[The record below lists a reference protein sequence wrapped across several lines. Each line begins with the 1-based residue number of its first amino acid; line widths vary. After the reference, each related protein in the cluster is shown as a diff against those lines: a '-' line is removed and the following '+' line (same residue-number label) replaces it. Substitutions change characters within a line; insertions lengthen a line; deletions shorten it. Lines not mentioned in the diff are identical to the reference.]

1 MVCVCIFP
9 NKTTTTP
16 CINQL
21 QKWRTVRRN
30 LMRRTVRAEKN
41 GPMIGGYILT
51 DGGRCDE
58 NVKTRGFIQLDIDTK
73 IDKATGDILK
83 SAPPFA
89 DICPLIAKF
98 EYVAASSHGHDPAR
112 GIVKYRITFLLD
124 RVIKEEEYEPLLE
137 TLDDWLGS
145 CLDRDA
151 WIWSQAFYLPSCPPD
166 RVGDAFAIHNM
177 GALLPVDIAVEY
189 GRQII
194 AARQS
199 IAGPSTGSGRAG
211 QTGATSSTTAGPQ
224 APPPETPEEIARV
237 QSMLDAIDPDVD
249 RAPWRQVCW
258 AVLKTGWG
266 CAEGL
271 IREWS
276 ERGEKFEETD
286 FTKVVAS
293 FDPTGGTGV
302 GSLVYIARQHGWQD
316 PADTQASAT
325 DERDI
330 RNGQRFAE
338 TFRNKLLWLADVG
351 DWLEFD
357 PGPGWR
363 GAPDGAADRA
373 AKAIVRQM
381 RAEAGTKQQKAEVSR
396 SSLVKPLR
404 AMIEMAKSEPGMS
417 ARLADFDNEPMI
429 IGLQNCIF
437 NLDRWEYEAP
447 TPERKVLKR
456 AHVAY
461 DPGAKCPQFLKFL
474 KKVQPDPE
482 VRRFLQRFMGYCLTG
497 TTCEHVLIYFHG
509 DGRNGKGTFI
519 ELMAWVLGDYASKIP
534 TEMLMSYQ
542 RNSQAPSPDIVLLK
556 GLRFAFANETNKGKQ
571 LDEARIKDLTGGDTL
586 IGRGTYAKAFISF
599 LPTHKLAIVGN
610 YKAEVRDNSTG
621 MWERMILVPFDV
633 TIPKADRDRSL
644 GDTLKAE
651 GAGILNWMLA
661 GFQDYQTN
669 GLNVPQAI
677 KAATAAY
684 RTEQDLIGEWIAD
697 KCGSG
702 AGLREDK
709 SSLYFDYS
717 AWAKANGYHPVSQ
730 KRLTRD
736 LGDRGYQLDP
746 GKRLILGL
754 TLKHNITG
762 RRSMNGSWGDPAK
775 IEDRKIV
782 EFKTKPQAAPRCPVP
797 AAVAPDE
804 GDGGSA

>member
-1 MVCVCIFP
+1 
-9 NKTTTTP
+9 
-16 CINQL
+16 
-21 QKWRTVRRN
+21 
-30 LMRRTVRAEKN
+30 
-41 GPMIGGYILT
+41 
-51 DGGRCDE
+51 
-58 NVKTRGFIQLDIDTK
+58 

-381 RAEAGTKQQKAEVSR
+381 RAEAGTK
-396 SSLVKPLR
+396 
-404 AMIEMAKSEPGMS
+404 
-417 ARLADFDNEPMI
+417 
-429 IGLQNCIF
+429 
-437 NLDRWEYEAP
+437 
-447 TPERKVLKR
+447 
-456 AHVAY
+456 
-461 DPGAKCPQFLKFL
+461 
-474 KKVQPDPE
+474 
-482 VRRFLQRFMGYCLTG
+482 
-497 TTCEHVLIYFHG
+497 
-509 DGRNGKGTFI
+509 
-519 ELMAWVLGDYASKIP
+519 
-534 TEMLMSYQ
+534 
-542 RNSQAPSPDIVLLK
+542 
-556 GLRFAFANETNKGKQ
+556 
-571 LDEARIKDLTGGDTL
+571 
-586 IGRGTYAKAFISF
+586 
-599 LPTHKLAIVGN
+599 
-610 YKAEVRDNSTG
+610 
-621 MWERMILVPFDV
+621 
-633 TIPKADRDRSL
+633 
-644 GDTLKAE
+644 
-651 GAGILNWMLA
+651 
-661 GFQDYQTN
+661 
-669 GLNVPQAI
+669 
-677 KAATAAY
+677 
-684 RTEQDLIGEWIAD
+684 
-697 KCGSG
+697 
-702 AGLREDK
+702 
-709 SSLYFDYS
+709 
-717 AWAKANGYHPVSQ
+717 
-730 KRLTRD
+730 
-736 LGDRGYQLDP
+736 
-746 GKRLILGL
+746 
-754 TLKHNITG
+754 
-762 RRSMNGSWGDPAK
+762 
-775 IEDRKIV
+775 
-782 EFKTKPQAAPRCPVP
+782 
-797 AAVAPDE
+797 
-804 GDGGSA
+804 